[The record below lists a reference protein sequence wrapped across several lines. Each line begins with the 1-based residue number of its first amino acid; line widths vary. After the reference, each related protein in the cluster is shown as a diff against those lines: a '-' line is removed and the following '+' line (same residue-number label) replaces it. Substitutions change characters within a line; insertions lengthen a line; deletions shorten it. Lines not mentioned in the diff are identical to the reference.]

1 MPKFTIES
9 FVTVKTLEIVEASDA
24 ESAADLV
31 RSATLPPMKQE
42 VVDHEI
48 TQIHEVESFDQTIV
62 DAFNVSDP
70 RYIAQIEKEFVLTSD
85 RN

>member
-9 FVTVKTLEIVEASDA
+9 FFTVKTLDIVEASDA

-31 RSATLPPMKQE
+31 RSAPLLPMKQE

-48 TQIHEVESFDQTIV
+48 TQIAEVESFDQTIV
-62 DAFNVSDP
+62 DAFGVSDP
-70 RYIAQIEKEFVLTSD
+70 RYIAQIEKEFVLTAG